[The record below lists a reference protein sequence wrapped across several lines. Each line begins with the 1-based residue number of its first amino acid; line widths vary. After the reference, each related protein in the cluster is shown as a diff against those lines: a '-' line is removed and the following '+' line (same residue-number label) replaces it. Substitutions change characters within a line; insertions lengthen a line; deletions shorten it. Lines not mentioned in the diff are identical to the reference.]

1 MVVGS
6 VYHLHSEGDF
16 LFSPQFE
23 SLKPRTAD
31 STMTATERIDVI
43 CDALHSCKKHVVDLL
58 EGSDVITRF
67 VAAPLGSG
75 DRKARYKTQ
84 NTKRAA
90 RNKEMRQ
97 AKMGVDNDAEGGA
110 DE

>member
-1 MVVGS
+1 
-6 VYHLHSEGDF
+6 
-16 LFSPQFE
+16 
-23 SLKPRTAD
+23 
-31 STMTATERIDVI
+31 
-43 CDALHSCKKHVVDLL
+43 L

-97 AKMGVDNDAEGGA
+97 AKMGVDNGAEGGA